1 MQRRDFHKMLI
12 AGGALALTP
21 GLRAGEVFAQ
31 TAMNELTSTLT
42 PEPSVLNPAIATS
55 NATTLV
61 AGKMYEGLVQLD
73 FDLTPQ
79 PMLAE
84 SWEQSEDGLTYTFKL
99 VQNATWHDG
108 EPFTSADVVFS
119 CDVMLR
125 ETHPRARM
133 LFDQCESITAPDDY
147 TVEFKLKAPFGPFL
161 MAMDTQNVPIMP
173 RHIYEGKDYRATELN
188 EMPIGTGPFKFVEW
202 VRGAYI
208 HLAKNEN
215 YRVEGQPYLEAI
227 YYRIIPDGSSR
238 AVALETGEVQLV
250 AWSDVEKFDVN
261 RLAELPGIEMTKKGY
276 EYFSPLMWYEA
287 NLRREPFNDLRFRK
301 AMMHL
306 IDKDLMVE
314 RILYGHGRAATGP
327 ISEATRFH
335 DPDLPTYDFDPEK
348 AKALLDE
355 IGLTPD
361 ADGVRLRFTFQV
373 VPFGELQTRF
383 AEYFRQA
390 MSEAGIV
397 VTLESNDVAGWSKK
411 ISNWDY
417 DMTGNILFQYGD
429 PALGVSRTYV
439 SSNIRKGV
447 MFSNTQGYENPEVDR
462 LFAEAASA
470 VGDEARQAKYSEVQR
485 LLVEELPVLWVMEQ
499 HFPTLYDDRLTDLIT
514 GATGVNASFATAKY
528 TS

>member
-1 MQRRDFHKMLI
+1 
-12 AGGALALTP
+12 
-21 GLRAGEVFAQ
+21 
-31 TAMNELTSTLT
+31 
-42 PEPSVLNPAIATS
+42 
-55 NATTLV
+55 
-61 AGKMYEGLVQLD
+61 
-73 FDLTPQ
+73 
-79 PMLAE
+79 
-84 SWEQSEDGLTYTFKL
+84 
-99 VQNATWHDG
+99 
-108 EPFTSADVVFS
+108 
-119 CDVMLR
+119 
-125 ETHPRARM
+125 
-133 LFDQCESITAPDDY
+133 
-147 TVEFKLKAPFGPFL
+147 

-188 EMPIGTGPFKFVEW
+188 ETPIGTGPFKFVEW

-528 TS
+528 AS